1 MPKSFPR
8 APLPFLAALVSP
20 FAWQIGRPDLFDTYS
35 IGVLLLQMAG
45 MPPQTCALAPYHITT
60 CKNH

>member
-20 FAWQIGRPDLFDTYS
+20 LAWQIGRPDLFDTYS

-45 MPPQTCALAPYHITT
+45 TPH
-60 CKNH
+60 